1 SQETRCLRLCLPFAV
16 IVINLSIRVNNMC
29 HVGSIRVSAA
39 TWVPPS
45 VAHQCATVTLADQ
58 RAVTLADQD
67 AVTSTSFGV
76 HEAVV
81 FNEKLLSQ
89 NTLANEALRLG
100 NEAPRL
106 DVKLVSQNDYVGKA
120 LGLDGKLLSQS
131 NSANVTPEL
140 NSKILF
146 QIIL

>member
-1 SQETRCLRLCLPFAV
+1 GHFGLSRNWCTNWVRFELRPKYPA
-16 IVINLSIRVNNMC
+16 
-29 HVGSIRVSAA
+29 
-39 TWVPPS
+39 
-45 VAHQCATVTLADQ
+45 
-58 RAVTLADQD
+58 
-67 AVTSTSFGV
+67 FGV

-106 DVKLVSQNDYVGKA
+106 DVKLVSQNDYVGEA

-131 NSANVTPEL
+131 NSANVTPGL
-140 NSKILF
+140 DSKILF